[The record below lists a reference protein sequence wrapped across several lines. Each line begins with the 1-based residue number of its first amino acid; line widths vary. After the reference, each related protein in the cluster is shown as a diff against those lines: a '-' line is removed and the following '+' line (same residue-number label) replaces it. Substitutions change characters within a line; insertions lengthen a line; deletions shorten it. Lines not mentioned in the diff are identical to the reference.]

1 MPNITTFRDDDSRV
15 FPLFGQA
22 FTAAVDALEY
32 GKTRVNRVENIETVL
47 GAKTQQFHYDATS
60 LTVEFANGRFLRLR
74 VADAR
79 LRGEVFASRPA
90 ELGADVD
97 ALRVVYDDGAV
108 VWRSEFFD
116 KYVGKTFNRFH
127 LERGVV
133 WLYFESVDS
142 PLTGVASTKRRDAT
156 SNFTVDKKR
165 RARRIESR
173 RFRLI
178 KRKPFQRNTYAFF
191 FVKFSTA

>member
-1 MPNITTFRDDDSRV
+1 M
-15 FPLFGQA
+15 FGQA

-47 GAKTQQFHYDATS
+47 GVKTRQFHYDATS

-79 LRGEVFASRPA
+79 LRGKVFADRPA

-97 ALRVVYDDGAV
+97 ALRVVYDDKTV
-108 VWRSEFFD
+108 VWTSDFFD
-116 KYVGKTFNRFH
+116 KYVGKTFKRFH

-133 WLYFESVDS
+133 WLYFENVDAL
-142 PLTGVASTKRRDAT
+142 LTGVAQYVAERETPILKLSDE
-156 SNFTVDKKR
+156 D
-165 RARRIESR
+165 
-173 RFRLI
+173 
-178 KRKPFQRNTYAFF
+178 
-191 FVKFSTA
+191 

>member
-1 MPNITTFRDDDSRV
+1 M
-15 FPLFGQA
+15 FGQA

-47 GAKTQQFHYDATS
+47 GAQTRRFHYDATS
-60 LTVEFANGRFLRLR
+60 LTVEFANGRFLRLH

-108 VWRSEFFD
+108 VWTSDFFD
-116 KYVGKTFNRFH
+116 KYAGKTFKKLH

-133 WLYFESVDS
+133 WLYFENVDAL
-142 PLTGVASTKRRDAT
+142 LTGVAQTSRNEKRR
-156 SNFTVDKKR
+156 F
-165 RARRIESR
+165 
-173 RFRLI
+173 
-178 KRKPFQRNTYAFF
+178 
-191 FVKFSTA
+191 